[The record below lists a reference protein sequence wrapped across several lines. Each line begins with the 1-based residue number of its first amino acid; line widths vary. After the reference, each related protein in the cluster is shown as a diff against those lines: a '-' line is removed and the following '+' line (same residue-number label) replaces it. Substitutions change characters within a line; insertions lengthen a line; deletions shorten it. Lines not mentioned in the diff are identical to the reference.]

1 MNKYLE
7 FLCIELILFLK
18 NYTFVVI
25 GHLLNALT
33 DSQMVNQGAGLWRCV
48 ACGVMKRKTDMRRHI
63 EANHLENADVHC
75 DKCGKNFKT
84 RDSMRKHAC
93 SLF

>member
-7 FLCIELILFLK
+7 FLSIGFVPFHK

-25 GHLLNALT
+25 GHLNALT
-33 DSQMVNQGAGLWRCV
+33 DSQMVNQGGGLWRCV
-48 ACGVMKRKTDMRRHI
+48 PCGIMKRKTDMRRHI
-63 EANHLENADVHC
+63 EANHLENTDVHC

>member
-1 MNKYLE
+1 MFSN
-7 FLCIELILFLK
+7 K
-18 NYTFVVI
+18 NYKFVAI

-33 DSQMVNQGAGLWRCV
+33 DSQMVNLGGGLWRCV
-48 ACGVMKRKTDMRRHI
+48 ACGIMKRKTDMRRHI

-75 DKCGKNFKT
+75 EKCGKNFKT